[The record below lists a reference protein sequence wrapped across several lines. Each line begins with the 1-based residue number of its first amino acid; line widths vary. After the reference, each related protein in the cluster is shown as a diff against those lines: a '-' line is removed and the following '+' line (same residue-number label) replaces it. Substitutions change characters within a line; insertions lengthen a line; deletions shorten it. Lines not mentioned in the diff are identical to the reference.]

1 MGYYE
6 SIFELIDM
14 RSFSNLWFWIG
25 LAVLWSS
32 ASHWAM
38 GVPYDLVVRARRV
51 GGQMEQD
58 LLDIVRINANRLLY
72 ITDVSGLAILAMCC
86 FVFTG
91 LATLGFFYEV
101 EFAQAV
107 FLLLFP
113 LCFVTLINISAARR
127 LKRQE
132 PTLEFVS
139 KTLTRVRIYT
149 QIIGMI
155 SILITSLWGM
165 YQNFSIGVLGW

>member
-1 MGYYE
+1 
-6 SIFELIDM
+6 M
-14 RSFSNLWFWIG
+14 RSFSNLWYWIG

-38 GVPYDLVVRARRV
+38 GVPFDLVVRARRNR
-51 GGQMEQD
+51 GQAEQD
-58 LLDIVRINANRLLY
+58 LLDIVRINGNRLLY
-72 ITDVSGLAILAMCC
+72 IVDVSGLAILGLSC
-86 FVFTG
+86 FIFTG
-91 LATLGFFYEV
+91 LATLGFYYGV

-113 LCFVTLINISAARR
+113 VCLVMLINIAAARKLQR
-127 LKRQE
+127 SD
-132 PTLEFVS
+132 PSLEIVS
-139 KTLTRVRIYT
+139 KILTRCRIYT

-165 YQNFSIGVLGW
+165 YQNFSIGVLG

>member
-1 MGYYE
+1 
-6 SIFELIDM
+6 M
-14 RSFSNLWFWIG
+14 RSFSNLWYWIG

-51 GGQMEQD
+51 GGQAERD
-58 LLDIVRINANRLLY
+58 LLDIVRINGNRILY
-72 ITDVSGLAILAMCC
+72 IVDVAGLVILALSC
-86 FVFTG
+86 FFFTG
-91 LATLGFFYEV
+91 LAMLGFFYGV

-113 LCFVTLINISAARR
+113 VCIVMLINISTARKLQR
-127 LKRQE
+127 SQA
-132 PTLEFVS
+132 TVSAVS
-139 KTLTRVRIYT
+139 KILTRSRIYT

-165 YQNFSIGVLGW
+165 YQNFSIGVLG

>member
-1 MGYYE
+1 LDLYS
-6 SIFELIDM
+6 SIFEIIDM
-14 RSFSNLWFWIG
+14 RSFSNLWYWIG

-51 GGQMEQD
+51 GGQAERD
-58 LLDIVRINANRLLY
+58 LLDIVRINGNRILY
-72 ITDVSGLAILAMCC
+72 IVDVAGLVILALSC
-86 FVFTG
+86 FFFTG
-91 LATLGFFYEV
+91 LAMLGFFYGV

-113 LCFVTLINISAARR
+113 VCIVMLINISTARKLQR
-127 LKRQE
+127 SQA
-132 PTLEFVS
+132 TVSAVS
-139 KTLTRVRIYT
+139 KILTRSRIYT

-165 YQNFSIGVLGW
+165 YQNFSIGVLG

>member
-1 MGYYE
+1 MDLYS

-14 RSFSNLWFWIG
+14 RSFSNLWYWIG

-51 GGQMEQD
+51 GGQSEQD
-58 LLDIVRINANRLLY
+58 LMDIVRINGNRLLY
-72 ITDVSGLAILAMCC
+72 ILDVSGLAILAFSC
-86 FVFTG
+86 FLFTG
-91 LATLGFFYEV
+91 LATLGFYYGV

-113 LCFVTLINISAARR
+113 ICLVVLINVSAARKLR
-127 LKRQE
+127 RE
-132 PTLEFVS
+132 TPSLEYIS
-139 KTLTRVRIYT
+139 KILTRCRIYT
-149 QIIGMI
+149 QIVGMI

-165 YQNFSIGVLGW
+165 YQNFSIGVPGW

>member
-1 MGYYE
+1 MDLY
-6 SIFELIDM
+6 STVFEIIDM
-14 RSFSNLWFWIG
+14 RSFSNLWYWIG

-38 GVPYDLVVRARRV
+38 GVPYDLVVRARRI
-51 GGQMEQD
+51 GGQAEQD
-58 LLDIVRINANRLLY
+58 LLDIVRINGNRLLY
-72 ITDVSGLAILAMCC
+72 IVDVSGLAILGLSC
-86 FVFTG
+86 FFFTG
-91 LATLGFFYEV
+91 LATLGFFYGV

-113 LCFVTLINISAARR
+113 VSIVMLVNISAARKLR
-127 LKRQE
+127 RGE
-132 PTLEFVS
+132 ATLEFVG
-139 KTLTRVRIYT
+139 KVLTRCRIYT

-165 YQNFSIGVLGW
+165 YQNFSIGVLG

>member
-1 MGYYE
+1 MDLYS

-14 RSFSNLWFWIG
+14 RSFSNLWYWIG

-38 GVPYDLVVRARRV
+38 GVPYDLVVRARRI
-51 GGQMEQD
+51 GGQAEED
-58 LLDIVRINANRLLY
+58 LLDIVRINKNRLLY
-72 ITDVSGLAILAMCC
+72 IVDVSGLVILALSCFFFSGLAIL
-86 FVFTG
+86 
-91 LATLGFFYEV
+91 GFFYGV

-113 LCFVTLINISAARR
+113 LCVVMLINISAARKLQR
-127 LKRQE
+127 TE
-132 PTLEFVS
+132 PGMDVVS
-139 KTLTRVRIYT
+139 KILTRCRIYT
-149 QIIGMI
+149 QIVGII

-165 YQNFSIGVLGW
+165 YQNFSIGVLG